1 MKSVTID
8 ATECASA
15 NAKEFIRLLAAHSQI
30 LYRYIFTLLP
40 DPDQAQDV
48 YQDAVMTLWE
58 KFGEYRSGEPFL
70 PWAYRF
76 AHFKVLAHRKKNRRQ
91 PALLDDDVLNILAEE
106 QVEENERLE
115 SQLRLLP
122 GCLEKLTQKERRLL
136 EMRYDG
142 TRNRGPDSRGNR
154 PACRHALQG
163 AESIRKKLLHCMRER
178 LATGGPSMTD
188 SEFSTDNFDRLI
200 SSFCDSVLSRRS

>member
-1 MKSVTID
+1 MISVTTDAID
-8 ATECASA
+8 CTSAGAT
-15 NAKEFIRLLAAHSQI
+15 EFIRLLAAHNQS

-40 DPDQAQDV
+40 DADQAQDV

-58 KFGEYRSGEPFL
+58 KFGEYRPDEPFL

-115 SQLRLLP
+115 AQLRLLP
-122 GCLEKLTQKERRLL
+122 GCLDKLTPKERRLL

-142 TRNRGPDSRGNR
+142 RATVAQIAVETGRLADTLYRVLHRV
-154 PACRHALQG
+154 
-163 AESIRKKLLHCMRER
+163 RKKLLHCIQSR
-178 LATGGPSMTD
+178 LAL
-188 SEFSTDNFDRLI
+188 EDRP
-200 SSFCDSVLSRRS
+200 